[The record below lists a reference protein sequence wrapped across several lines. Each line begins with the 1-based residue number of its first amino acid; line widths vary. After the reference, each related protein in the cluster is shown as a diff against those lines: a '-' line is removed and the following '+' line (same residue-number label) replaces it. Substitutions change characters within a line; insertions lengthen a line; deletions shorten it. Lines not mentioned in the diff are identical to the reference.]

1 MMTPFIDRKRQKPA
15 ESGSRFAG
23 AHLAA
28 SSKIVQGVKKI
39 FGKNEE
45 EMFAYRKV
53 LEGKSDAARV
63 HDAARAALI

>member
-23 AHLAA
+23 RTPCCKQQN
-28 SSKIVQGVKKI
+28 SPRRQKI

-63 HDAARAALI
+63 RDAARAALI